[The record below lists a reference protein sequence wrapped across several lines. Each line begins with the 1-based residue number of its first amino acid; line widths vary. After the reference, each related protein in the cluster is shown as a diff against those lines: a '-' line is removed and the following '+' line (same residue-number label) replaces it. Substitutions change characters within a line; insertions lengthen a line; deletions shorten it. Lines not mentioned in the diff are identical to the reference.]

1 MGMPSMPI
9 YTGPVLIHAIV
20 RDNLSELQGAVFDGL
35 HSPHPKVVNA
45 ATILRHAIESW
56 PDDDIVIARVN
67 GFVVGFSVYNVIQG
81 DLHLLEIG
89 SLTDAPGVGTNLMK
103 EMISTGRKYGARTI
117 LLNPGTAKGFYTKMG
132 FTVIGNN
139 LMARET

>member
-1 MGMPSMPI
+1 MPRI
-9 YTGPVLIHAIV
+9 TIHTGPVLTHAIV

-45 ATILRHAIESW
+45 ATILQRAIGAW
-56 PDDDIVIARVN
+56 PNDDIVIARVN
-67 GFVVGFSVYNVIQG
+67 GFVVGFSVYNIIQE

-89 SLTDAPGVGTNLMK
+89 SLTDAPGVGTNLIQ
-103 EMISTGRKYGARTI
+103 EMIKTGRKLGARRI